1 MTQVRESAQ
10 AVCDAVEKMKDC
22 GKPVLGCWMGQEIT
36 QAGADVLNDHRIP
49 NYQFPERAAATF
61 KAMSSYRKWRERPPV
76 EIPHIAVDKA
86 AVKALFDKA
95 RAEGRLGLGDFEA
108 RTVMEAYG
116 LRVPKSVLAKTP
128 EEAVEAAEAMGY
140 PVVLK
145 IASPDILHKS
155 DIGAVKVGLSDAT
168 QVRDAFDIIS
178 YRANKYFPTADIW
191 GCTVQEMVAKGKEV
205 IIGMSKDPQFG
216 PLLLFG
222 LGGIYVE
229 VLKDVTFRV
238 APISLQ
244 EATEMLSEIRSY
256 PLLRGVRGEKPSDLQ
271 AATDAL
277 LRISQLVTDFPEI
290 VELDVNPL
298 MVHEKGAVAVD
309 MRIILN

>member
-1 MTQVRESAQ
+1 
-10 AVCDAVEKMKDC
+10 
-22 GKPVLGCWMGQEIT
+22 MGQAIT
-36 QAGADVLNDHRIP
+36 KAGADTLNDHKIP
-49 NYQFPERAAATF
+49 NYQFPERAAASF
-61 KAMSSYRKWRERPPV
+61 KAMSYYRKWRERPQV
-76 EIPHIAVDKA
+76 ELPRLDVDKSR
-86 AVKALFDKA
+86 VKAVFDKA

-108 RTVMEAYG
+108 RDAMEAYG
-116 LRVPKSVLAKTP
+116 LRLPKSVLAKTP
-128 EEAVEAAEAMGY
+128 EEAIAAASEMGY

-155 DIGAVKVGLSDAT
+155 DIGAVKVGLNDAT
-168 QVRDAFDIIS
+168 QVADAFDIIM
-178 YRANKYFPTADIW
+178 YRAQRYMPSADIW

-238 APISLQ
+238 APISRQ
-244 EATEMLSEIRSY
+244 EATEMISEIRSF
-256 PLLRGVRGEKPSDLQ
+256 PLLLGVRGEKPSDLK
-271 AATDAL
+271 AAVDAV
-277 LRISQLVTDFPEI
+277 LRVSQLVTDFPEI

-298 MVHEKGAVAVD
+298 VIHERGAVAVD
-309 MRIILN
+309 MRIILK